1 MSKLSKSI
9 MGGLLFSFWLMCF
22 VFPISLIM
30 SFSDHTPI
38 GAFLVQ
44 QVIDFVRLRMRRAHG
59 VIGMFDEANKPRR
72 DDNDDHRND
81 HRPNDARRID
91 KGPGDLPNGNQ
102 TNGNQPSGDKN
113 EDGSPK

>member
-38 GAFLVQ
+38 GAFLVLLH
-44 QVIDFVRLRMRRAHG
+44 VAGLV
-59 VIGMFDEANKPRR
+59 K
-72 DDNDDHRND
+72 
-81 HRPNDARRID
+81 
-91 KGPGDLPNGNQ
+91 
-102 TNGNQPSGDKN
+102 
-113 EDGSPK
+113 